1 MDTEVNA
8 YSQPFKVVKFDPSRR
23 LVLGWALV
31 SNDVD
36 GKPYVDADKSHIPQS
51 VVLDSTIDFM
61 LHSAKA
67 DAMHDEMAQG
77 RVLMAFPFL
86 DGFADDFVNE
96 YIGMPPGT
104 PIKAGKRGLGIGV
117 QFTPAVF
124 AKFLNGE
131 YTGFSG
137 GGDAMA
143 VFMSEGTCPGC
154 RAPAATCAHSGVTS

>member
-8 YSQPFKVVKFDPSRR
+8 YSQPFKVVKFDQGRR

-36 GKPYVDADKSHIPQS
+36 GKPYVDADRSHIPQS

-67 DAMHDEMAQG
+67 DVMHDEVAQG

-86 DGFADDFVNE
+86 DGYADAFVNE
-96 YIGMPPGT
+96 YLGRPADAQVE
-104 PIKAGKRGLGIGV
+104 KGKRGLGIGV
-117 QFTPAVF
+117 QFSQVVF
-124 AKFLNGE
+124 NKFLAGGF
-131 YTGFSG
+131 TGFSG

-143 VFMSEGTCPGC
+143 VFMSESMCPGC
-154 RAPAATCAHSGVTS
+154 RAPLATCAHSGVSP